1 MTDRLI
7 ADPLQTIEDQHRAS
21 HPGHSA
27 WVRAHAGSGKTHV
40 LAQRVIRLLL
50 AGVPP
55 AKILCLT
62 FTKAAAANMSLRI
75 FNTLAAWTVLDD
87 EQLLKEIE
95 KTGAPVPTDLGI
107 ARQLFV
113 RTVETPGGLKVQTIH
128 AFCERLLHLF
138 PFEANV
144 GARFEAIDEET
155 QRALMEEAQL
165 RVLENEVPDP
175 DGRLARALALVAEET
190 GSDRFGDL
198 LRIVVSKR
206 ETLSEAHALQ
216 SNGLRNELGRRLGLA
231 PGEDLAAIEDEVLNG
246 GFGSGEFAGIVDMLK
261 SGSVTDV
268 KLAEKLAA
276 SQSGVDASARATAY
290 VDSFFTQKGEPAK
303 TLGTKSIPQDI
314 RDALKSEQDRIVA
327 LREKLQAARILE
339 RSCALYALG
348 DAVQTLYTGY
358 KNVRGY
364 LDFDDLIERAAM
376 LLTRFDTS
384 WILYK
389 LDAGIDH
396 VLVDEAQDTSP
407 VQWKILTQLTD
418 DFFAGAGSRSRHRTV
433 FAVGDEKQSIFSFQG
448 AAPHEFG
455 YNRRRFGGKVRD
467 AELKF
472 EDVELKVSFRSSQT
486 ILKTVDRV
494 FGIPAHR
501 SGLTVDGDSIPPHLA
516 WKRKLPGYVEV
527 APLVARQDAPDPDDW
542 ILPVDAL
549 REDEPASVMAR
560 QVADKIGALLNPA
573 NRHAVH
579 ETESER
585 RPMRAGDIMILVR
598 KRGPFFEAVIRALKE
613 RGVPVAGA
621 DRLNIMDHIAIMD
634 LLAAGKAALLP
645 SDDLMLATVLKSPLI
660 GLTDDDLIAL
670 APNRSGTLFAA
681 LRDSPDPRHRAAA
694 DRVAGWQI
702 AARSSSPFDFYSRL
716 LGPERG
722 RLALLSRLGEEANDA
737 MDEFMRLA
745 LDTSAPGSATLSQF
759 LDRLGRTGLEIKRDM
774 EGAGDAVRVMTVH
787 AAKGLEAKVVFLPDT
802 CSAPG
807 GGRAAEIVDLPAGA
821 TGGASDAD
829 LFVWRRRKADDPPS
843 IAPVMSERDRLEA
856 EEHRRLLYVALTR
869 AEERLYIGGFHGS
882 RGPADGCWYNM
893 IEASL
898 CDTDD
903 AGDND
908 DRAGG
913 GVAAGLPS
921 VRIGT
926 ETLLTGPPPAIAAPG
941 DGPVGLPDWL
951 NRPAAVEQSPL
962 PPMRPSTAMASADQP
977 DAETMQDGSTGRS
990 PSADG
995 FDGAALGRI
1004 VHELLYHL
1012 PQSPVSD
1019 RAEAAMR
1026 FLSARAAGLGETVHR
1041 RIVAD
1046 VLAILEA
1053 PQLAAVFGPDARAE
1067 VSIAGQLAHASG
1079 RPLPV
1084 SGRIDRL
1091 SVTDADVLIVDF
1103 KTGAA
1108 RGLPET
1114 PGAYIRQMALYRA
1127 VLQPLFPGKTVR
1139 ALLVWTGGP
1148 SVVELP
1154 SAHMDREIALA
1165 TTI

>member
-75 FNTLAAWTVLDD
+75 FNTLASWTVLGD
-87 EQLLKEIE
+87 EQLRREIE
-95 KTGAPVPTDLGI
+95 KTGAPIPTDLDI

-198 LRIVVSKR
+198 IRIVIGKR
-206 ETLSEAHALQ
+206 EALAEAHVLQ

-231 PGEDLAAIEDEVLNG
+231 PGEDLAAIEDEVMNG
-246 GFGSGEFAGIVDMLK
+246 GFATGEFARMIEALK
-261 SGSVTDV
+261 TGSVTDV
-268 KLAEKLAA
+268 RLAEKLAA
-276 SQSGVDASARATAY
+276 SQRGEDTSARAADY

-314 RDALKSEQDRIVA
+314 REALKSEQDRIVA

-348 DAVQTLYTGY
+348 DAVQTLYNGF

-364 LDFDDLIERAAM
+364 LDFDDLITRAAT

-455 YNRRRFGGKVRD
+455 FNRRRFGDKVRV

-549 REDEPASVMAR
+549 REDEPESVMAR
-560 QVADKIGALLNPA
+560 QVADKIRDLLDPA
-573 NRHAVH
+573 QRQAVH
-579 ETESER
+579 ETEDER
-585 RPMRAGDIMILVR
+585 RPVRAGDIMILVR
-598 KRGPFFEAVIRALKE
+598 KRGAFFEAVIRALKE
-613 RGVPVAGA
+613 RSVPVAGA

-634 LLAAGKAALLP
+634 LVAAGKVALLP
-645 SDDLMLATVLKSPLI
+645 TDDLMLATVMKSPLI

-670 APNRSGTLFAA
+670 APNRSGTLLAA
-681 LRDSPDPRHRAAA
+681 LRESPDERHRAAA
-694 DRVAGWQI
+694 DRIGGWQA

-716 LGPERG
+716 LGPEHG

-745 LDTSAPGSATLSQF
+745 LDTSAPGSSTLSQF

-787 AAKGLEAKVVFLPDT
+787 AAKGLEAKIVFLPDT

-807 GGRAAEIVDLPAGA
+807 GGRTAEIVDLPAGKP
-821 TGGASDAD
+821 GGASDAD
-829 LFVWRRRKADDPPS
+829 LFIWRRRKADDPPA

-882 RGPADGCWYNM
+882 RGPADGCWYKM
-893 IEASL
+893 IEAAF
-898 CDTDD
+898 CVD
-903 AGDND
+903 AD
-908 DRAGG
+908 GG
-913 GVAAGLPS
+913 EAVGADVADSPA

-926 ETLLTGPPPAIAAPG
+926 EILLAELPAVAVATGGPA
-941 DGPVGLPDWL
+941 GLPAWL
-951 NRPAAVEQSPL
+951 NCPAAVEQSPL
-962 PPMRPSTAMASADQP
+962 PPVRPSTAMASADQP
-977 DAETMQDGSTGRS
+977 DTDSLREGGAVRPAATAG
-990 PSADG
+990 G

-1004 VHELLYHL
+1004 VHELLYRL
-1012 PQSPVSD
+1012 PISPVTGRS
-1019 RAEAAMR
+1019 EAAMR
-1026 FLSARAAGLGETVHR
+1026 FLSARAAGLGEATHR
-1041 RIVAD
+1041 RIVEN
-1046 VLAILEA
+1046 VLAIFEA
-1053 PQLAAVFGPDARAE
+1053 PELAAVFGPDARAE
-1067 VSIAGQLAHASG
+1067 VAVAGQLTHSSG
-1079 RPLPV
+1079 RVLPV

-1091 SVTDADVLIVDF
+1091 CVTDTDVLIVDF
-1103 KTGAA
+1103 KTGVS
-1108 RGLPET
+1108 RGREAT

-1127 VLQPLFPGKTVR
+1127 VLQPLFPEKDLRV
-1139 ALLVWTGGP
+1139 LLVWTGGP
-1148 SVVELP
+1148 SIVELQ
-1154 SAHMDREIALA
+1154 AVDMDREVAAA
-1165 TTI
+1165 TGI